1 MVYIL
6 LSGINKQIFCLL
18 AILLNNFSQGNY
30 NLKLIFWRVAS
41 TLLAIFATVTERSSK
56 NLFPKNIF

>member
-6 LSGINKQIFCLL
+6 LSGINKQIFSLL

-41 TLLAIFATVTERSSK
+41 TLLAISPTVPEISSK